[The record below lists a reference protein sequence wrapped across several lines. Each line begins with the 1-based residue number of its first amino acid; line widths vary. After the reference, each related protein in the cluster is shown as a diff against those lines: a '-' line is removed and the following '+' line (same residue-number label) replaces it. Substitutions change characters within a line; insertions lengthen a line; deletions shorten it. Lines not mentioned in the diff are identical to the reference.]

1 MQSVGSGCFQQDG
14 FGESKRHLWLRAEA
28 IGMEEPTPLQQN
40 GWVVALKISS
50 GAICEDFPIVQ
61 LSHLELR
68 PWAKFRIA
76 MSVPAEF

>member
-1 MQSVGSGCFQQDG
+1 
-14 FGESKRHLWLRAEA
+14 
-28 IGMEEPTPLQQN
+28 MEEPTPLQQN

-61 LSHLELR
+61 LSQLELR